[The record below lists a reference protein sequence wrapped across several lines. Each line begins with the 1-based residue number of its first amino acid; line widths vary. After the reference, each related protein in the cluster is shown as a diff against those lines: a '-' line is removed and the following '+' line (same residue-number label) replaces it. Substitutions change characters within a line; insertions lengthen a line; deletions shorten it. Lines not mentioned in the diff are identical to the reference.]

1 MSRQDLLRDATAQG
15 WLAAACFMA
24 AVMVVLVPPAVL
36 DARTLGGVGVWS
48 KPLKFALSLAL
59 HFATLAV
66 LAQFLAPQTRDG
78 PRMRRLVRWSV
89 GFAVFEICYL
99 ALQAARGR
107 RSHFNFDTGFE
118 TGMYA
123 LMGVGAT
130 LLIAVPFLMGL
141 WIARQD
147 DDDGSGLRL
156 GVVLGLLSAPVL
168 TIVVAGYM
176 SGVVY
181 SHSIVPVGGIA
192 AGGDIGMPVL
202 GWSRLTGDLRPPHF
216 LGLHVMQLLPL
227 AGYAADRAAP
237 RRARALVWACATLL
251 VALTAALFAQ
261 ALAGRP
267 LWPL

>member
-1 MSRQDLLRDATAQG
+1 MNGRQLLQDRTAQA

-24 AVMVVLVPPAVL
+24 AVMVVLIPPAVL
-36 DARTLGGVGVWS
+36 DVRTLGGVGVWS
-48 KPLKFALSLAL
+48 KPLKFALSLTL
-59 HFATLAV
+59 HFATLA
-66 LAQFLAPQTRDG
+66 LFAQFLAPETRNG
-78 PRMRRLVRWSV
+78 RRMQRLVQWSI
-89 GFAVFEICYL
+89 GFALFEIAYL

-130 LLIAVPFLMGL
+130 LLIVVPFLMGL

-156 GVVLGLLSAPVL
+156 GVVLGLLAAPVL

-181 SHSIVPVGGIA
+181 SHSIGVA
-192 AGGDIGMPVL
+192 AGGDVGMPVL
-202 GWSRLTGDLRPPHF
+202 GWSRVTGDLRPSHF
-216 LGLHVMQLLPL
+216 VGLHVMQLLPL
-227 AGYAADRAAP
+227 AGYVADRAMP
-237 RRARALVWACATLL
+237 RRARMIVGASAVLL
-251 VALTAALFAQ
+251 VVLAAALFVQ

-267 LWPL
+267 MWPL